1 MDYNTWLNQQA
12 TSHSDANTRAQA
24 KALLGWNGQTN
35 GSAFDNIVSKMSL
48 GYSQNSL
55 SNISNNFKNMY
66 NADMKAIQNSPKV
79 YADDSTSQSSNS
91 NNQTAADLGYYGSGS
106 GSSGN
111 YATAAQLAEYD
122 QGIGQL
128 EHGVGR
134 LDTQLGIAIDNI
146 AKQYG
151 IKANELASSLTKG
164 QNQYGTQTTQ
174 NQQDKRTNFNNINDR
189 ASSGLR
195 GLIDSLGSMGA
206 VGSDLS
212 KAGQV
217 VQDETNLARN
227 GANQTYAKNQQ
238 TLDTNWNTFKD
249 DIENE
254 KKKAADWQNE
264 QRASAESQSATTRQS
279 LLNQIAQLRAQKASA
294 MGANG
299 AAAARADL
307 NAANALSSQI
317 DNLARINPTYTGQSV
332 NYTPQSLDSY
342 TNNQST
348 QVSVAP
354 GASAGSDPT
363 INMYN
368 AKSDDDLRKK
378 NLL

>member
-1 MDYNTWLNQQA
+1 MAWSLNPVDYIRQGLYTISGGNIGYDADLNPNISVKGGVRNPVNT
-12 TSHSDANTRAQA
+12 NTFIGAQA
-24 KALLGWNGQTN
+24 PAIANASKIAGGFTENVIPKTTDIV
-35 GSAFDNIVSKMSL
+35 DN
-48 GYSQNSL
+48 
-55 SNISNNFKNMY
+55 
-66 NADMKAIQNSPKV
+66 
-79 YADDSTSQSSNS
+79 
-91 NNQTAADLGYYGSGS
+91 LGYYGSGS

-111 YATAAQLAEYD
+111 YATAAQLAEYN

-128 EHGVGR
+128 EHGLGR

-249 DIENE
+249 DVENE

-294 MGANG
+294 QGLNGAN
-299 AAAARADL
+299 AARADL

-317 DNLARINPTYTGQSV
+317 DSLARINPTYTGQSV

-363 INMYN
+363 VNMYN

>member
-1 MDYNTWLNQQA
+1 MGVLNASSNIINQYESLPGYFNQGLSISDISAQSGVPIRNVEQYRDAKYPGYSNGGAGNSGGNATNSSGGYDWLGA
-12 TSHSDANTRAQA
+12 LANIGSSVGGAI
-24 KALLGWNGQTN
+24 NSVGQTI
-35 GSAFDNIVSKMSL
+35 GSNL
-48 GYSQNSL
+48 GYYSSG
-55 SNISNNFKNMY
+55 
-66 NADMKAIQNSPKV
+66 
-79 YADDSTSQSSNS
+79 SNS
-91 NNQTAADLGYYGSGS
+91 NS
-106 GSSGN
+106 
-111 YATAAQLAEYD
+111 ATAAQLAEYD

-134 LDTQLGIAIDNI
+134 LDTQLAIALDNI

-151 IKANELASSLTKG
+151 VKANELASSLTKG

-249 DIENE
+249 DVENE

-264 QRASAESQSATTRQS
+264 QRASAESQSTTTRQS

-294 MGANG
+294 QGLNGAN
-299 AAAARADL
+299 AARADL

-317 DNLARINPTYTGQSV
+317 DSLARINPTYTGQSV

-363 INMYN
+363 VNMYN